1 MVQQQQYLMLKL
13 VVNVV
18 VVNEIFYMDLGAY
31 EANGNANEI
40 KIQKWGIKARTFRLN
55 TTIQI

>member
-1 MVQQQQYLMLKL
+1 MLKL